1 MIYAIATTSAVL
13 IFSTDKLQP
22 LYGVGNYH
30 YAALTDMS
38 WRGGEIL
45 AISSSDGYCSFMVFQ
60 KNELGQIYEP
70 EGELASL
77 MKVQ

>member
-38 WRGGEIL
+38 WRGAEML
-45 AISSSDGYCSFMVFQ
+45 AISSSDGYCSFMVF
-60 KNELGQIYEP
+60 
-70 EGELASL
+70 
-77 MKVQ
+77 